1 MLTLEAHVM
10 ILTGAVI
17 FLIGCELKD
26 ISAIRE
32 LREHLCVA
40 EKQSIKD
47 RANALYAFGKISK
60 ALISLN
66 ERKQDKDVEIKEE

>member
-1 MLTLEAHVM
+1 MEAHVM

-17 FLIGCELKD
+17 FLIGFEFKD
-26 ISAIRE
+26 ISTIRE
-32 LREHLCVA
+32 LREHLYMV

-47 RANALYAFGKISK
+47 RANALYALGKISE

-66 ERKQDKDVEIKEE
+66 ETKQDKDEEIKEG

>member
-1 MLTLEAHVM
+1 MEAHVM
-10 ILTGAVI
+10 ILTGVVI

-26 ISAIRE
+26 ISTIRE
-32 LREHLCVA
+32 LRKHLCMV

-47 RANALYAFGKISK
+47 RANALYALGKISK

-66 ERKQDKDVEIKEE
+66 EMKQDKDEEIKEE